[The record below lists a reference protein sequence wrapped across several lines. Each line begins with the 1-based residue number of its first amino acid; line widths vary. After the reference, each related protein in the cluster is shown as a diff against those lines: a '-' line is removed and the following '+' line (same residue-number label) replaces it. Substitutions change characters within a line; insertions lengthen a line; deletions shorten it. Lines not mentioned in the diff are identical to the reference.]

1 MKVGYARVSSSDQ
14 NLDRQLES
22 LKWLGVEKIFAEK
35 GSGVTVAHDRPELQ
49 RMLEFIRENDE
60 VFISSFDRLG
70 RSSDDLFRLINLI
83 QEKGAGL
90 HFIEEKLSLSNG
102 SSNIYEELNIRI
114 LAALSEFTRKQIKNR
129 QKEGIELA
137 KSRNVYKGR
146 KPKLTE
152 EQRLE
157 VLRKVVLDNYRV
169 KVVQEEY
176 KISRATVWRIVNDPA
191 FGKKRKEYQKI
202 NYRRLL
208 RKLL

>member
-22 LKWLGVEKIFAEK
+22 LKGLGVEKIFSEK
-35 GSGVTVAHDRPELQ
+35 GSGVTASHDRPELQ
-49 RMLEFIRENDE
+49 KMLEFIREHDE

-83 QEKGAGL
+83 KEKGAGI

-102 SSNIYEELNIRI
+102 AENIYEELNIRI
-114 LAALSEFTRKQIKNR
+114 LAALAEFARKQIKNR
-129 QKEGIELA
+129 QKEGVELA
-137 KSRNVYKGR
+137 KARGVYKGR
-146 KPKLTE
+146 APKLKE
-152 EQRLE
+152 EEKLE
-157 VLRKVVLDNYRV
+157 VLKKIVLENYRV

-191 FGKKRKEYQKI
+191 FGKKKKEYQRI

-208 RKLL
+208 RKIL